1 MNKYLLCAISLGI
14 GFFVTS
20 AQATDNIY
28 KIDTNGAEDSLR
40 PLADI
45 SNTREA
51 SVDYLNVKPSATIW
65 LLAGKQVLGMG
76 QGLLPF
82 GGNGIDDIFYGA
94 FEADVSLKK
103 KTGFAS
109 GGAGGGYRKIFNDSY
124 LLGGY
129 ILADYNRSPAGHKFW
144 VGSFGVEVLNYTWDF
159 RVNGYVPIGRK
170 RWLGNATTRL
180 YEETATGFDAEIGRV
195 LPIFGAKGLKLFVG
209 SYHYFMSET
218 DKIFG
223 VETRLV
229 WSLTHS
235 LTVEVRDSYDDTR
248 YNTAMAGLRFTFGGY
263 NNENKENLGIAGRMS
278 DPIEHNFANFAN
290 CNSSV
295 INKI

>member
-1 MNKYLLCAISLGI
+1 MNKYLLGAISLGI

-28 KIDTNGAEDSLR
+28 KIDTNGAEDSIR
-40 PLADI
+40 SLADI
-45 SNTREA
+45 SNPRKT
-51 SVDYLNVKPSATIW
+51 SVDYLNVKPSATVW
-65 LLAGKQVLGMG
+65 LLAGKQQLGMG
-76 QGLLPF
+76 QGMLPF

-94 FEADVSLKK
+94 LEADVSLKK
-103 KTGFAS
+103 NTGFAS

-124 LLGGY
+124 LMGGY
-129 ILADYNRSPAGHKFW
+129 MLADYNRSPAGNKFW
-144 VGSFGVEVLNYTWDF
+144 VSSFGVEVLNYSWDL
-159 RVNGYVPIGRK
+159 RVNGYIPIGKK
-170 RWLGNATTRL
+170 RWKTTTGV

-195 LPIFGAKGLKLFVG
+195 LPVFGAKGLKLFVG

-223 VETRLV
+223 AEARLV
-229 WSLTHS
+229 WTLTNF
-235 LTVEVRDSYDDTR
+235 LTVEVRDSYDGTR
-248 YNTAMAGLRFTFGGY
+248 YNTAMGGLRFTFGGY
-263 NNENKENLGIAGRMS
+263 NNENKANLGISGRMS

-295 INKI
+295 INKK